1 MPKLHRVCV
10 LRSTV
15 RTMDADSHAVPSVP
29 AFDHLADLDG
39 IIQFV
44 SPYLRISRSIMQH
57 LPKHRF
63 SRLLQD
69 IPCGSSSVAAGC
81 GEFVSHLGDI
91 IPQVNRTFQFQ
102 AQSVSVTYITQV
114 AATR

>member
-1 MPKLHRVCV
+1 MSELHRVCV
-10 LRSTV
+10 FRSTV
-15 RTMDADSHAVPSVP
+15 RTMDTDSHAVASVP
-29 AFDHLADLDG
+29 ALDHLADFDG

-44 SPYLRISRSIMQH
+44 SPDFRISCSVMQH

-63 SRLLQD
+63 SRFLQD
-69 IPCGSSSVAAGC
+69 IPCGSSSVAAGS
-81 GEFVSHLGDI
+81 GESVRHLVDI